1 MVRPAT
7 LIFSTFSATIRTFF
21 LFARLFRSF
30 RILFGSRQLKASQGS
45 DEGSGIFARG
55 STIVTVPERPN
66 CFETR
71 LETLSPP
78 SPQPRTTMLEVIL
91 LWLSEQF
98 SPRHNTL
105 LSDCEPQT

>member
-21 LFARLFRSF
+21 LFARLFSSF
-30 RILFGSRQLKASQGS
+30 CILFGSRQLKASQGS

-55 STIVTVPERPN
+55 STIVTVPDRPN

-91 LWLSEQF
+91 LWVERAVQ
-98 SPRHNTL
+98 P
-105 LSDCEPQT
+105 EA